1 MDKVTIVLA
10 VIKSISRF
18 IPRKPPPQAPDLME
32 MYQESYRSFFSG
44 TDEADLSVPHTTVRD
59 VTNEE
64 NPLWEGQRETGP
76 GYPYASE
83 EQLTGKT
90 GVATACM
97 SCTRS
102 HLATVAGAWDEALR
116 FAREKG
122 LGDPEVI
129 KRLAIAEKELN
140 IMERIDL
147 SPASIEA
154 SPRDQQQLARKFLPE
169 LRVLRQKAGE
179 ISTVADLEK
188 AAAMAEQ
195 TGSKLRMD
203 ILESKG
209 VDVKGIASLVKKV
222 ENKEIT
228 VAQAKEQLHNMVPRS

>member
-18 IPRKPPPQAPDLME
+18 IPRKPPPQAPNLLDL
-32 MYQESYRSFFSG
+32 YQESYRSFFPDEG
-44 TDEADLSVPHTTVRD
+44 TYPREAWETIMPVSHTTVRD
-59 VTNEE
+59 VTDEAPE
-64 NPLWEGQRETGP
+64 LPAAQ
-76 GYPYASE
+76 
-83 EQLTGKT
+83 

-102 HLATVAGAWDEALR
+102 HLATVAGAWEEALR

-122 LGDPEVI
+122 VGDPEVI
-129 KRLAIAEKELN
+129 KRLSIAEKELN

-154 SPRDQQQLARKFLPE
+154 SPQDQQQLARKFLPE

-195 TGSKLRMD
+195 TGNKLRMD

-209 VDVKGIASLVKKV
+209 VDVKGIANLVKKV

-228 VAQAKEQLHNMVPRS
+228 VDQAKQQLHDLVPHS

>member
-10 VIKSISRF
+10 AIKSISRF
-18 IPRKPPPQAPDLME
+18 IPRKPPPQPPNLAEL
-32 MYQESYRSFFSG
+32 YQESYRNFFPDEG
-44 TDEADLSVPHTTVRD
+44 VYPREAWKRILDEAMPVSHTTVRD
-59 VTNEE
+59 VTDEA
-64 NPLWEGQRETGP
+64 PDLPTPQ
-76 GYPYASE
+76 
-83 EQLTGKT
+83 

-102 HLATVAGAWDEALR
+102 HLATVAGAWEEALR

-129 KRLAIAEKELN
+129 KRLSIAEKELN

-154 SPRDQQQLARKFLPE
+154 SPHDQQALARKFLPE

-188 AAAMAEQ
+188 AAAMAEV

-222 ENKEIT
+222 ESKEIT
-228 VAQAKEQLHNMVPRS
+228 VDQAKEQLHSMIPRS